1 LLIFNILYG
10 LEIKAVLIR
19 CAGRSM
25 RKANLATTH
34 ELLHAQN
41 DATNSNVE
49 FFQLYSVVAADALL

>member
-1 LLIFNILYG
+1 
-10 LEIKAVLIR
+10 
-19 CAGRSM
+19 M